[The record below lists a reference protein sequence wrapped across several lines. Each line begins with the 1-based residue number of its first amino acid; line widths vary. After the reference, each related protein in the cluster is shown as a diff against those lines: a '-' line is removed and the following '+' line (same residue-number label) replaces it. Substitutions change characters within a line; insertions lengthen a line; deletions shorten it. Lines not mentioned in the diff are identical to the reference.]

1 MSTILPPSDKLRR
14 AVEWIAT
21 EKADR
26 PDAPLANLVSEASL
40 RFDLSPSETEW
51 LSFSLRKPVKP

>member
-26 PDAPLANLVSEASL
+26 PKVALPMLVSEAAL
-40 RFDLSPSETEW
+40 RFDLSPSEEEW
-51 LSFSLRKPVKP
+51 LLFSLRKPAKT

>member
-26 PDAPLANLVSEASL
+26 PKVALATLVSEAAV
-40 RFDLSPSETEW
+40 RFDLSPAESEW
-51 LSFSLRKPVKP
+51 LMFSLRKPVKS

>member
-21 EKADR
+21 ERGDR
-26 PDAPLANLVSEASL
+26 PAVPLATLVSEAAL

-51 LSFSLRKPVKP
+51 LMFSLRPSVRP

>member
-14 AVEWIAT
+14 AVEWIST
-21 EKADR
+21 ERRDR
-26 PDAPLANLVSEASL
+26 PKVPLATLVSEAAL

-51 LSFSLRKPVKP
+51 ITFSLGRPS

>member
-1 MSTILPPSDKLRR
+1 MSTILPPSDKLKR

-26 PDAPLANLVSEASL
+26 PEVALAMLVSEAAL
-40 RFDLSPSETEW
+40 RFDLSPAEEEW
-51 LSFSLRKPVKP
+51 LMFSLRKPS